1 MGGPL
6 AGVKILDL
14 SAVLSGPLAA
24 ALLGD
29 QGADVIKVEAPGIG
43 DILRWICSTRGGMP
57 GLFHVANRGKRA
69 IVVDLRKPRGVEIVR
84 SLARKSDVVIQN
96 FRPGVVE
103 RLGVGYEHCRAERE
117 DIIYL
122 SISGFGPS
130 GPYAQKRVYDNII
143 QAYSG
148 FSAAQDDPQTGDP
161 GLVRQLVCDKLTSYT
176 GAQAITAA
184 LFARDRGAGGQHIE
198 LSMLDAAIAF
208 VWPDAASDHILQGE
222 GVSHQPTIGSRY
234 RLTRYRDGWGTI
246 TPLTDDEFQGL
257 CRAFGHPEAA
267 EDPRFATLPLRLEN
281 EDALE
286 ELFGGALR
294 DAAAELTVAEADR
307 RLTREDVPAGIVR
320 SLDELPDDPQIVE
333 NETFVET
340 LHPVAGKLRE
350 VRPAPRFHGTPAV
363 PGGPAPMPGQ
373 HTDEILTEL
382 GLAHEIAALRAA
394 GIVA

>member
-1 MGGPL
+1 MSGPL

-24 ALLGD
+24 TLLGD
-29 QGADVIKVEAPGIG
+29 QGAEVIKVEAPGIG
-43 DILRWICSTRGGMP
+43 DILRWICTARGGMP
-57 GLFHVANRGKRA
+57 GLFHTVNRGKRA
-69 IVVDLRKPRGVEIVR
+69 IVVDLRQPRGVKIVR
-84 SLARKSDVVIQN
+84 ALARESDVVIQN

-103 RLGVGYEHCRAERE
+103 RLGVGYEDCRTERE

-148 FSAAQDDPQTGDP
+148 LAAVQDDAQTGEP

-198 LSMLDAAIAF
+198 LSMLDTAVAF
-208 VWPDAASDHILQGE
+208 VWPDAGSDHILQGE

-246 TPLTDDEFQGL
+246 TPLTDSEFQGL
-257 CRAFGHPEAA
+257 CRAFGQPEAA
-267 EDPRFATLPLRLEN
+267 DDPRFATLPLRLAN

-286 ELFGGALR
+286 ELLRALTL
-294 DAAAELTVAEADR
+294 AAAELTVSEADR
-307 RLTREDVPAGIVR
+307 RLAQEDVPAGIVR
-320 SLDELPDDPQIVE
+320 SLDELPNDPQIIA
-333 NETFVET
+333 NQTFVET
-340 LHPVAGKLRE
+340 EHPLAGKLRE
-350 VRPAPRFHGTPAV
+350 ARPAPRFHATPART
-363 PGGPAPMPGQ
+363 GGPAPAAGQ
-373 HTDEILTEL
+373 HTDEILAEL
-382 GLAHEIAALRAA
+382 GLGEEIADLRAT
-394 GIVA
+394 GVVA